1 MIKSFQPLEV
11 EMADFMTYF
20 SVIPDPRIE
29 RCKKH
34 ILLDILFLTVSA
46 VLSGAQG
53 WEAIEDFGRAK
64 LEWLKR
70 FVKLP
75 HGIPRH
81 DTIARVMGRLD
92 PAALQKCFF
101 EWMHDVVEAI
111 DGDVVAIDG
120 KSLRG
125 SFDRASRKN
134 ALHMVNAWSCA
145 GGVALGQI
153 KTSEKSNE
161 ITAIPRLLELLEL
174 KKCIVT
180 IDAIGCQKGIAENI
194 LAKKADY
201 VLGVKKNQPALYDD
215 FVQYF
220 EKYLLLKEALPIGT
234 GYSETVD
241 KAHGRFETR
250 RCWQSTELQFLP
262 AAKDWKGIHSVIRVE
277 NERSTESKT
286 SKEVRYFISSL
297 PLNPERVLSSIRQHW
312 FVENQLHWVLDVTFG
327 EDKSRIR
334 RGNAPENMG
343 VLRRLALNICK
354 KCATG
359 ESNPRK
365 LRKAGWDDSFR
376 EKLLFGRSL

>member
-1 MIKSFQPLEV
+1 MEV
-11 EMADFMTYF
+11 EMAEFMTYF

-34 ILLDILFLTVSA
+34 TLLDILFLTVSA

-53 WEAIEDFGRAK
+53 WEAIEDFGHAK

-70 FVKLP
+70 FVKLSN
-75 HGIPRH
+75 GIPRH
-81 DTIARVMGRLD
+81 DTIARVMGRLE
-92 PAALQKCFF
+92 PAVLQKCFF
-101 EWMHDVVEAI
+101 EWMNDVALAI

-134 ALHMVNAWSCA
+134 ALHMVSAWSCT
-145 GGVALGQI
+145 GGMALGQVR
-153 KTSEKSNE
+153 TSEKSNE
-161 ITAIPRLLELLEL
+161 VAAIPRLLELLEL

-180 IDAIGCQKGIAENI
+180 IDAIGCQTGIAESI

-201 VLGVKKNQPALYDD
+201 VLGVKRNQPALYDD

-220 EKYLLLKEALPIGT
+220 ENHLLLKEELPAST
-234 GYSETVD
+234 GFFETVD
-241 KAHGRFETR
+241 KGHGRLEKR

-262 AAKDWKGIHSVIRVE
+262 AVKDWSGIRSVLRVE
-277 NERSTESKT
+277 NERSTESKI

-297 PLNPERVLSSIRQHW
+297 PLNPERALSSIRQHW

-334 RGNAPENMG
+334 RGDAPENMG

-365 LRKAGWDDSFR
+365 LRKAGWDDAFR

>member
-1 MIKSFQPLEV
+1 MT
-11 EMADFMTYF
+11 DFMAHF
-20 SVIPDPRIE
+20 AIIEDPRIE

-34 ILLDILFLTVSA
+34 TLLDILFLTVSA

-53 WEAIEDFGRAK
+53 WEAIEDFGHAK

-70 FVKLP
+70 FIKLSN
-75 HGIPRH
+75 GIPRH
-81 DTIARVMGRLD
+81 DTIVRVMGRLE
-92 PAALQKCFF
+92 PAVLHKCFF
-101 EWMHDVVEAI
+101 EWMNDVVEAI
-111 DGDVVAIDG
+111 EGDVIAIDG
-120 KSLRG
+120 KSFRG
-125 SFDRASRKN
+125 SFDKASRKN

-145 GGVALGQI
+145 GGVALGQV

-161 ITAIPRLLELLEL
+161 ITAIPRLLELLEV

-180 IDAIGCQKGIAENI
+180 IDAIGCQKDIAEKI

-215 FVQYF
+215 FIQYF
-220 EKYLLLKEALPIGT
+220 ENHLLKTEGLPSHAGIF
-234 GYSETVD
+234 ETID
-241 KAHGRFETR
+241 KAHGRIEKR
-250 RCWQSTELQFLP
+250 RCWQSTELHYLP
-262 AAKDWKGIHSVIRVE
+262 AAKEWKGIHSVLRVE
-277 NERSTESKT
+277 CERQTAHNT

-297 PLNPERVLSSIRQHW
+297 PLNPERALSAIRQHW

-334 RGNAPENMG
+334 RGDAPENMG

-354 KCATG
+354 KHATG

-365 LRKAGWDDSFR
+365 LRKAGWDDTFR
-376 EKLLFGRSL
+376 EKLLLGRNL

>member
-1 MIKSFQPLEV
+1 
-11 EMADFMTYF
+11 MADFMVYF

-34 ILLDILFLTVSA
+34 NLLDILFLTVSA

-53 WEAIEDFGRAK
+53 WEAIEDFGYAK

-81 DTIARVMGRLD
+81 DTIARVMGRLE
-92 PAALQKCFF
+92 PSALQKCFF
-101 EWMHDVVEAI
+101 EWMNDVVEAI

-134 ALHMVNAWSCA
+134 ALHMVSAWSCA
-145 GGVALGQI
+145 GGMALGQV

-180 IDAIGCQKGIAENI
+180 IDAIGCQKDIAENI

-201 VLGVKKNQPALYDD
+201 VLGVKKNQPALYDN
-215 FVQYF
+215 FIQYF
-220 EKYLLLKEALPIGT
+220 EKHLLLKEELPAGA
-234 GYSETVD
+234 GYFETVD
-241 KAHGRFETR
+241 KGHGRFETR
-250 RCWQSTELQFLP
+250 RCWQSTELQFSP
-262 AAKDWKGIHSVIRVE
+262 AAKEWKGIRSILRVE

-297 PLNPERVLSSIRQHW
+297 PLNPERALSSIRQHW

-334 RGNAPENMG
+334 RGDAPENMG

-354 KCATG
+354 RCSTG

>member
-1 MIKSFQPLEV
+1 
-11 EMADFMTYF
+11 MADFMAYF

-34 ILLDILFLTVSA
+34 SLLDILFLTVSA

-53 WEAIEDFGRAK
+53 WEAIEDFGHAK
-64 LEWLKR
+64 LDWLKR
-70 FVKLP
+70 FIKLP
-75 HGIPRH
+75 SGIPRH
-81 DTIARVMGRLD
+81 DTIARLMGRLE
-92 PAALQKCFF
+92 PTVLQKCFF
-101 EWMHDVVEAI
+101 DWMNDVVLEI

-125 SFDRASRKN
+125 SFDKASRKN
-134 ALHMVNAWSCA
+134 ALHMVSAWSCT
-145 GGVALGQI
+145 GGMVLGQV
-153 KTSEKSNE
+153 KSSEKSNE

-180 IDAIGCQKGIAENI
+180 IDAIGCQKGIIENI

-201 VLGVKKNQPALYDD
+201 ILGVKRNHLVLYED
-215 FVQYF
+215 FVIYF
-220 EKYLLLKEALPIGT
+220 EKHLMLNEDLPAGV
-234 GYSETVD
+234 GFFETID
-241 KAHGRFETR
+241 KAHGRLEKR
-250 RCWQSTELQFLP
+250 RCWQSTELKLLP
-262 AAKDWKGIHSVIRVE
+262 STKTWKGIRSVLRVE
-277 NERSTESKT
+277 NERSTASKT

-297 PLNPERVLSSIRQHW
+297 PLNPERALSGIRQHW

-334 RGNAPENMG
+334 RGDAPENMG

-365 LRKAGWDDSFR
+365 LRKAGWDDAFR

>member
-1 MIKSFQPLEV
+1 
-11 EMADFMTYF
+11 MADFMTYF

-34 ILLDILFLTVSA
+34 TLLDILFLTVSA

-64 LEWLKR
+64 LEWLRR
-70 FVKLP
+70 FLQLS
-75 HGIPRH
+75 HGVPRH
-81 DTIARVMGRLD
+81 DTIARVMGRLE
-92 PAALQKCFF
+92 PAVLHKCFF
-101 EWMHDVVEAI
+101 EWMSDVVEAI

-125 SFDRASRKN
+125 SFDKASRKN
-134 ALHMVNAWSCA
+134 ALHMVNAWSCV
-145 GGVALGQI
+145 GGMALGQV
-153 KTSEKSNE
+153 KSSEKSNE
-161 ITAIPRLLELLEL
+161 TTAIPRLLELLEV

-180 IDAIGCQKGIAENI
+180 IDAIGCQKNIAEKI

-220 EKYLLLKEALPIGT
+220 EKHLLPKEGLPPTAGFF
-234 GYSETVD
+234 ETID
-241 KAHGRFETR
+241 KAHGRLENR
-250 RCWQSTELQFLP
+250 RCWQSTELPYLP
-262 AAKDWKGIHSVIRVE
+262 AVKEWKGVHSVLRVE
-277 NERSTESKT
+277 CERWTETRT

-297 PLNPERVLSSIRQHW
+297 PLNPERALSAVRQHW

-334 RGNAPENMG
+334 RGDAPENMG
-343 VLRRLALNICK
+343 VLRRLAMNICK
-354 KCATG
+354 KCTTG

-376 EKLLFGRSL
+376 ERLLFGRIL